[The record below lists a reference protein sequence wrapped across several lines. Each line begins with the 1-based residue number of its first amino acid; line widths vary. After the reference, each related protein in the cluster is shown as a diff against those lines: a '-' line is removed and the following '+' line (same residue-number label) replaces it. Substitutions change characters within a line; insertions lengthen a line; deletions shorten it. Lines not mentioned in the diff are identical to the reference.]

1 MRVLIVSHSG
11 KTSGGAEQSLMALVR
26 CVARERADVRL
37 TMLFPSDG
45 QSALRA
51 FAERLGVETL
61 CAPYHRLCFAKT
73 NAKPLRYGKLALLHL
88 SDRWRSGRLAKRLR
102 GRFDMVYSNTSVV
115 FFGAFLARRLRLPHV
130 WHIREFGREYGIRF
144 LPGADRCRDRLTD
157 RFLFT
162 SRALLDSYRGRCRE
176 EKMRVVYNGIA
187 NRPGPARKEHDGIH
201 MLITGSIQRQKG
213 QYFALQALEKLKN
226 YRGGMPAHRGQLCR
240 YRGARP
246 HSGLCAAGFS

>member
-37 TMLFPSDG
+37 TMLFPGDG

-73 NAKPLRYGKLALLHL
+73 NVKPLRYGKLALLHL

-115 FFGAFLARRLRLPHV
+115 FSARFSPDACACRTFGISANSAGNTASASCRAR
-130 WHIREFGREYGIRF
+130 
-144 LPGADRCRDRLTD
+144 
-157 RFLFT
+157 
-162 SRALLDSYRGRCRE
+162 
-176 EKMRVVYNGIA
+176 IA
-187 NRPGPARKEHDGIH
+187 
-201 MLITGSIQRQKG
+201 
-213 QYFALQALEKLKN
+213 
-226 YRGGMPAHRGQLCR
+226 
-240 YRGARP
+240 
-246 HSGLCAAGFS
+246 AAIA